1 MPLAGSIPG
10 CDSGF
15 FEYGGDGAIPMR
27 ASEGLTRV
35 PVARLER
42 REHGVAVGTGFPG
55 HYGLSRIRFATTVGT
70 IRVDYGKSFP
80 RIDA

>member
-1 MPLAGSIPG
+1 MPLADSIPG

-55 HYGLSRIRFATTVGT
+55 VLWLVSDTVCNHGRDDKSRLREI
-70 IRVDYGKSFP
+70 ISPD
-80 RIDA
+80 